1 VGHRAGV
8 RSSPEHGIPYS
19 SVMVSG
25 GRYWKRHPKKEL
37 EALLGE
43 FYEEGWTIQDPP
55 TYYRVACPCGDHMRW
70 IHLTPS
76 DPNYVKNALKWLR
89 RQPCTKKEAP

>member
-1 VGHRAGV
+1 
-8 RSSPEHGIPYS
+8 
-19 SVMVSG
+19 
-25 GRYWKRHPKKEL
+25 
-37 EALLGE
+37 
-43 FYEEGWTIQDPP
+43 
-55 TYYRVACPCGDHMRW
+55 MRW